1 MQIEV
6 FCRTRVL
13 QAFANAARLD
23 FDELLELTEIDEN
36 ALTQTL
42 SGMVG
47 ERLLRRNGNVYW
59 RTQVEAHVPQF
70 IGEDEKHLPLL
81 LGLTEEEALTRIRM
95 LVHMRSRLLSPW
107 HPIIDKLMGDYQKG
121 LQIVESLRY
130 GAGNE
135 PRTHSSMEN

>member
-1 MQIEV
+1 MELES
-6 FCRTRVL
+6 FCRVRVL

-36 ALTQTL
+36 ALMQTL
-42 SGMVG
+42 SGMVA

-59 RTQVEAHVPQF
+59 RTVVEAKVPER
-70 IGEDEKHLPLL
+70 IGEDKAHLPLL

-95 LVHMRSRLLSPW
+95 LVHMRSRLLTPW

-135 PRTHSSMEN
+135 PKQS

>member
-1 MQIEV
+1 MELEG
-6 FCRTRVL
+6 FCRVRVL

-36 ALTQTL
+36 ALMQTL
-42 SGMVG
+42 SGMVA
-47 ERLLRRNGNVYW
+47 ERLLRRNGSVYW
-59 RTQVEAHVPQF
+59 RTVVEAKVPER
-70 IGEDEKHLPLL
+70 IGEDKAHLPLL

-135 PRTHSSMEN
+135 PKQS